1 MFKTGSEV
9 KYIIPKNMMPE
20 SMQQALRY
28 LVQVAAS
35 EGVVVTGFAFRAEP
49 AAITSFGN
57 CSDKADIKLYEFLCK
72 LVAEKE
78 RAGLIVID
86 RVEKPV

>member
-1 MFKTGSEV
+1 MKL
-9 KYIIPKNMMPE
+9 NMPE
-20 SMQQALRY
+20 SIQTALRY
-28 LVQVAAS
+28 LVQTAAE
-35 EGVVVTGFAFRAEP
+35 EGVTVCGFAFRNSP

-72 LVAEKE
+72 ITEQKHKDGLV
-78 RAGLIVID
+78 VVD